1 MVAADSVTAML
12 VHIEPGEII
21 AIIVIVTNTHPK
33 IAHSV
38 IIVVETKYLG
48 RYSANA

>member
-1 MVAADSVTAML
+1 MVAAGTVTATL
-12 VHIEPGEII
+12 VLIEPEEIV
-21 AIIVIVTNTHPK
+21 ANIVIVTNTHPK

-38 IIVVETKYLG
+38 IIVVGTRYLG